1 MIQRI
6 QTETASSG
14 LIGQKQAQKKDRSNK
29 LDGKNSLEIEH
40 GKLRVRIP
48 VQNILFIRAEH
59 VYCRIF
65 FVNDQKILQRVSIE
79 NLLKRLPAGRFL
91 RVHRS
96 FVVNLCCVDRWSST
110 KVIVSGVTIPI
121 GRTRR
126 DEVVRRLKEMKG

>member
-1 MIQRI
+1 
-6 QTETASSG
+6 
-14 LIGQKQAQKKDRSNK
+14 
-29 LDGKNSLEIEH
+29 
-40 GKLRVRIP
+40 
-48 VQNILFIRAEH
+48 
-59 VYCRIF
+59 
-65 FVNDQKILQRVSIE
+65 VNDQKILQRVSIE
-79 NLLKRLPAGRFL
+79 NLLTKLPAGRFL